1 MYNIPSFPH
10 NQDQGKIMENKEQV
24 PYIQPVT
31 GIDQLMPISFTLPPD
46 VVLKT
51 NCFVLG
57 DEGDKKIIVDPS
69 PNDEN
74 EYKKLVNTLK
84 GFGYTYTGIF
94 ITHHHGDHHQ
104 GAPGLARDFSIPLV
118 MSEDSFR
125 RILKKRGESYFEKV
139 EIRFAR
145 EGDMLTRWK
154 GKKVEVYEIPGHD
167 EGQLGLAPG
176 SMEWFLV
183 GDLVEGSG
191 TGPGTKAGTVV
202 IGGDEGDMKK
212 YFQTLER
219 IIRLAPKILLP
230 SHGMA
235 LESVVPLEK
244 TLKHRKYREKQVLRL
259 YEKGK
264 TPQQMVE
271 KIYKNV
277 DKRLW
282 PLALEN
288 INAHLKKIN
297 DE

>member
-1 MYNIPSFPH
+1 M
-10 NQDQGKIMENKEQV
+10 QKV

-46 VVLKT
+46 IVLKT

-57 DEGDKKIIVDPS
+57 DEGDEKIIVDPS
-69 PNDEN
+69 PKDGN
-74 EYKKLVNTLK
+74 EYKKLVNTLN
-84 GFGYTYTGIF
+84 GFGYTYTDIF

-104 GAPGLARDFSIPLV
+104 RAPKLAEDFSIPLL
-118 MSEDSFR
+118 MSEDSYR
-125 RILKKRGESYFEKV
+125 RILKKRGESYFGNV

-145 EGDMLTRWK
+145 EGDVLTHWN
-154 GKKVEVYEIPGHD
+154 GKNVKVYEIPGHD
-167 EGQLGLAPG
+167 EGQLGLAPE

-183 GDLVEGSG
+183 GDLVEGRG
-191 TGPGTKAGTVV
+191 TGPGNRAGTVV

-219 IIRLAPKILLP
+219 IIRLDPKILLP

-235 LESVVPLEK
+235 LKSTTHLEK

-259 YEKGK
+259 YKKGK

-271 KIYKNV
+271 RIYKNV

-288 INAHLKKIN
+288 INAHLKKIS

>member
-1 MYNIPSFPH
+1 
-10 NQDQGKIMENKEQV
+10 MENKEQV

-31 GIDQLMPISFTLPPD
+31 GIEQLLPITFTLPPD
-46 VVLKT
+46 IVLKT

-69 PNDEN
+69 PKDDD
-74 EYKKLVNTLK
+74 EYKKLVNTLN
-84 GFGYTYTGIF
+84 GFGYTYTDIF

-104 GAPGLARDFSIPLV
+104 KAPKLAKDFSIPLV

-125 RILKKRGESYFEKV
+125 RILKKRGESYFENV

-145 EGDMLTRWK
+145 EGDVLTRWN
-154 GKKVEVYEIPGHD
+154 GKQVKVYEIPGHD
-167 EGQLGLAPG
+167 EGQLGLAPE

-183 GDLVEGSG
+183 GDLVEGSV

-202 IGGDEGDMKK
+202 IGVDEGDMKK
-212 YFQTLER
+212 YFRTLER
-219 IIRLAPKILLP
+219 IIQLAPKILLP
-230 SHGMA
+230 SHGMV

-259 YEKGK
+259 YKKGK

-271 KIYKNV
+271 QIYKNV

-288 INAHLKKIN
+288 INAHLKKLQG
-297 DE
+297 E